1 VNDQPLGGVLETC
14 LYHADSEREEMEAF
28 YGGVL
33 GLRETARW
41 PDGVAYRLGAGV
53 VLIFDRDK
61 LAAGEGPI
69 KEHGATGPGHAC
81 FVVETAA
88 AYAAWKERLAAE
100 GVEITHEQEW
110 PSGRLSFYFKDPAGN
125 LLEVADGDLWS

>member
-1 VNDQPLGGVLETC
+1 MSVEPLGGVLETC
-14 LYHADSEREEMEAF
+14 LYHAESERERMEAF
-28 YGGVL
+28 YGAVL
-33 GLRETARW
+33 GLEEAARW
-41 PDGVAYRLGAGV
+41 PDGVAYRLGTGV

-81 FVVETAA
+81 FVVGTAS
-88 AYAAWKERLAAE
+88 AYAGWKERLAAE
-100 GVEITHEQEW
+100 GVAITHEQEW

-125 LLEVADGDLWS
+125 LLEIADGDLWA